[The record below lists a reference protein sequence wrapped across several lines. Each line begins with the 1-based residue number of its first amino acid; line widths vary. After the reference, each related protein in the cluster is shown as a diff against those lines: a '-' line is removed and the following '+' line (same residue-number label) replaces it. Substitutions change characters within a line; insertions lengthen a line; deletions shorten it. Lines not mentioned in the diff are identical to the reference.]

1 MNKHYVC
8 VIAGNDKSIHID
20 VIPESLEI
28 KINLN
33 PTENK
38 SDSKL
43 VFYEEYQDKTSADER
58 KNEIDS
64 WMKLRIKKVVDIYNP
79 QWEDWSNRI
88 SLSLL
93 TN

>member
-20 VIPESLEI
+20 VIPEALEI

-79 QWEDWSNRI
+79 KWEDWSNRI
-88 SLSLL
+88 SLGLL

>member
-79 QWEDWSNRI
+79 KWEDWSNRI